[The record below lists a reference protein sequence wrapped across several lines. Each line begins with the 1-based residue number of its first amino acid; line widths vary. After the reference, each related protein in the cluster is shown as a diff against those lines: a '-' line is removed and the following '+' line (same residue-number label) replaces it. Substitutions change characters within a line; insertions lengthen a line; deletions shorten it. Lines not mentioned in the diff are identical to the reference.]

1 MKKKIIIV
9 GGDLNSINSELIYK
23 SWKKL
28 DQSIK
33 KRIYIISNF
42 QLLKRQ
48 FKKLKYS
55 INIKKVNSIDE
66 HSNKDFLKI
75 LNIQLKSK
83 NAFKIPD
90 NESSK
95 FVLNSLNLAH
105 KLALKKEVAGIL
117 NCPIDKKLLKKK
129 KIGVT
134 EYLASKCK
142 IKKNSEVMLIKNRLF
157 TVSPMTT
164 HLDIKDVSKN
174 INKSLI
180 LNKVKTINNWFKR
193 QENKKPKIAM
203 LGLNPHN
210 AEFRKDSE
218 EYKIISPTILKLKK
232 KGVNLTG
239 PLVSDTIFIENYKK
253 FDVVIGMYH
262 DQVLAPFKTLY
273 KFDAINITLGLK
285 YLRVSPDHGIA
296 KDLIG
301 KNKANITSFMN
312 CIKFVDEYKK

>member
-129 KIGVT
+129 K
-134 EYLASKCK
+134 
-142 IKKNSEVMLIKNRLF
+142 
-157 TVSPMTT
+157 
-164 HLDIKDVSKN
+164 
-174 INKSLI
+174 
-180 LNKVKTINNWFKR
+180 
-193 QENKKPKIAM
+193 
-203 LGLNPHN
+203 
-210 AEFRKDSE
+210 
-218 EYKIISPTILKLKK
+218 
-232 KGVNLTG
+232 
-239 PLVSDTIFIENYKK
+239 
-253 FDVVIGMYH
+253 
-262 DQVLAPFKTLY
+262 
-273 KFDAINITLGLK
+273 
-285 YLRVSPDHGIA
+285 
-296 KDLIG
+296 
-301 KNKANITSFMN
+301 
-312 CIKFVDEYKK
+312 